1 MYQSIVNYCRIIDL
15 NQDRIYEDTYL
26 GIRSPNNKMNEM
38 TVDPSYQIFPVQNGY
53 DSYGI
58 YSNYFFLTG
67 MDGSRNQLVDYD
79 LKIKTGKDYSG
90 VEIKITRLLTY
101 LCFI

>member
-1 MYQSIVNYCRIIDL
+1 MGCTCLFSLVIIVAGARTRMYQSIVNYCRIIDL
-15 NQDRIYEDTYL
+15 NQDKIYEDTYL

-58 YSNYFFLTG
+58 YSNYF
-67 MDGSRNQLVDYD
+67 S
-79 LKIKTGKDYSG
+79 
-90 VEIKITRLLTY
+90 
-101 LCFI
+101 